1 MSHAM
6 TETATERT
14 IAKTNPQDVDS
25 MPFTRFMPN
34 KEAMSVGHIIMI
46 DTDVSVR
53 ITVFILLLIME
64 E

>member
-6 TETATERT
+6 TETATEST
-14 IAKTNPQDVDS
+14 MAKTNPHVVVS
-25 MPFTRFMPN
+25 MPLTRFIPN

-46 DTDVSVR
+46 DTEVSVR
-53 ITVFILLLIME
+53 ITVFILLLIIE